1 MRGLRTWVAYRAA
14 LPATT
19 IDETIAASNG
29 MELSDA
35 ELDPIPDA
43 LDYYAGIE
51 RQKGRDFYRRGLVPG
66 LVLKTQRGIGEVAA
80 ISSGGRKR

>member
-43 LDYYAGIE
+43 LDYYARIE